1 MKRCSESRASSKV
14 RILYVEPSSGL
25 GGSAKSL
32 ASLLRRL
39 DTDKTEAIVAMTN
52 RSATTRLF
60 DDVNIPVHRVGPGV
74 EWRGESGFPLAA
86 RYLIFGAEFL
96 LRALPLAV
104 RLALLARRSR
114 AMIIHLNTDLSSN
127 LAGVLAS
134 ALVDV
139 PAISH
144 QRPIRPL
151 RKAELL
157 AARLVRK
164 IVVVSES
171 ARGFYSN
178 NYPWLA
184 QKLVLVRDMYEL
196 PEVLPEDARK
206 LRRSIGIPDSAFVF
220 GVFSNF
226 SPGKGQDDFIRAA
239 AHLAAELPQA
249 RFLLVGGTLPSGDR
263 LREKCVRLGEELGI
277 SDRVFFTG
285 WRSDISQLLAAC
297 DVVVEP
303 SSLPEGLRR
312 TIIEAALSNKPIIAT
327 EVGSAREV
335 LLDGKCGI
343 LVPARH
349 PEVLAEQMAA
359 LAGDGQR
366 RAALGAGAGERA
378 RLLFSPRP
386 IADKLEAIYGEL
398 ADRF

>member
-1 MKRCSESRASSKV
+1 
-14 RILYVEPSSGL
+14 
-25 GGSAKSL
+25 
-32 ASLLRRL
+32 
-39 DTDKTEAIVAMTN
+39 
-52 RSATTRLF
+52 
-60 DDVNIPVHRVGPGV
+60 
-74 EWRGESGFPLAA
+74 
-86 RYLIFGAEFL
+86 
-96 LRALPLAV
+96 
-104 RLALLARRSR
+104 
-114 AMIIHLNTDLSSN
+114 
-127 LAGVLAS
+127 
-134 ALVDV
+134 
-139 PAISH
+139 
-144 QRPIRPL
+144 
-151 RKAELL
+151 
-157 AARLVRK
+157 
-164 IVVVSES
+164 
-171 ARGFYSN
+171 
-178 NYPWLA
+178 
-184 QKLVLVRDMYEL
+184 
-196 PEVLPEDARK
+196 
-206 LRRSIGIPDSAFVF
+206 
-220 GVFSNF
+220 
-226 SPGKGQDDFIRAA
+226 
-239 AHLAAELPQA
+239 LPQA